1 MYVWVNILALI
12 KRNTKKWPPKCTSV
26 IVLMIWNVTGVI
38 ISQQQCKWKMV
49 NMHHQR
55 TNTAWRKKYFYFSKK
70 KNHIVT
76 GLCITHNIKKWWDH
90 RVSALYKRSQN
101 ECWNHVHSLWNTF
114 CTIAYHRY
122 VILNWMYEDLH
133 LNSGESSRTH
143 WTKDSPNTKNCVLK
157 FHFFSKGCHLWSYQ
171 LQIFWKLS
179 TSNFL

>member
-1 MYVWVNILALI
+1 MHKCHSSHDMECNWCDHISTTMQMENGKHASS
-12 KRNTKKWPPKCTSV
+12 RNKHCMKKK
-26 IVLMIWNVTGVI
+26 IVL
-38 ISQQQCKWKMV
+38 
-49 NMHHQR
+49 
-55 TNTAWRKKYFYFSKK
+55 FFKK
-70 KNHIVT
+70 KTHIVT
-76 GLCITHNIKKWWDH
+76 GLCITHNIKKCWDH

-122 VILNWMYEDLH
+122 VTLNWMYEDLH

-171 LQIFWKLS
+171 L
-179 TSNFL
+179 